1 MLRWFEKHNK
11 ISWGITILTAVFIFY
26 MSSKVFEI
34 SSVVVVSWLSIVYHI
49 SVFAFLNFF
58 LFISSLRGEKK
69 YSVFFLGFSLAVLY
83 GILDELHQ
91 FFVPGR
97 TCTIVDVGY
106 DSFGILIS
114 SMFYLVLL
122 NRNPKPNL

>member
-11 ISWGITILTAVFIFY
+11 IPWVITFLTAIFIFY
-26 MSSKVFEI
+26 MSSKVFEV

-58 LFISSLRGEKK
+58 LLISAKKGKNNHLVFVVSLLL
-69 YSVFFLGFSLAVLY
+69 VLAY

-97 TCTIVDVGY
+97 TCTIVDFGY

-114 SMFYLVLL
+114 SMFYFILL
-122 NRNPKPNL
+122 NRNPKPNF

>member
-26 MSSKVFEI
+26 MSSKVFEAP
-34 SSVVVVSWLSIVYHI
+34 SVGGLLSIVYHT

-69 YSVFFLGFSLAVLY
+69 YSVFFLGFSLAMLY

-114 SMFYLVLL
+114 SMLYLVFL

>member
-26 MSSKVFEI
+26 MSSKVFEAP
-34 SSVVVVSWLSIVYHI
+34 SVGGLLSIVYHT

-114 SMFYLVLL
+114 SMLYLVFL